1 MVTVLE
7 KFANS
12 KFMNKLRKFSERLTQ
27 NPTFSTISVGM
38 SGTLG
43 IIMFGAVIQIILAL
57 GGLVF
62 GWQPG
67 DQLYEILYMP
77 YKLSMGLMGLFMAFS
92 LAYNYSKRL
101 KSGSPIQSGF
111 TAIICFILIVSP
123 VQSGIV
129 GEQALDVLNL
139 GNLGS
144 SSLFIAMIIGLV
156 SVRISKI
163 VIDNNLVIKLP
174 EVVPEGVIESFNAI
188 IPTAINIIFWYG
200 LTLAISSFSG
210 GTLTLSTLIM
220 LILGYPINF
229 LVSPL
234 GMVAIVMLG
243 QLFWFFGIHG
253 TSIIM
258 SVIMVPFIT
267 AYMTNAELAAAGQPL
282 VFSAVFL
289 FGANGIAGGTGNT
302 LALTMMGL
310 RSKSKQIKAISKASF
325 VPGLFGINEP
335 TIFGFPIMYNPLMLI
350 PFLLAPIVVMGF
362 MALGY
367 YFNLLAYPQVLIFSV
382 MPVGLGTFLG
392 TLSWRNAVFA
402 FLMIP
407 VSALV
412 YYPFYKAYEKQLVEQ
427 EAAAELELAE

>member
-12 KFMNKLRKFSERLTQ
+12 NFMNKLRKFSERLTQ

-200 LTLAISSFSG
+200 LTLAISSLSG